1 MANRPFKHHYI
12 GEILE
17 RNGEYDYSH
26 FYLFTVV
33 VDQKDLLDSSEDI
46 TADRIATARVEEM
59 AKTWYDDDDVY
70 EEGSEYMHNGG
81 EVATSSGGWK
91 YISPTTFKDLKFNR
105 VFPDFSH
112 VE

>member
-1 MANRPFKHHYI
+1 MARRPFKHHYI

-26 FYLFTVV
+26 FFLFTVV
-33 VDQKDLLDSSEDI
+33 VDQKDLLDESEDI
-46 TADRIATARVEEM
+46 TADRIAKDRVEYL
-59 AKTWYDDDDVY
+59 AKTWYDDDDV
-70 EEGSEYMHNGG
+70 EEEDWGYLQNGG
-81 EVATSSGGWK
+81 ETATLSGGFK
-91 YISPTTFKDLKFNR
+91 YILPATFKDLKFNN